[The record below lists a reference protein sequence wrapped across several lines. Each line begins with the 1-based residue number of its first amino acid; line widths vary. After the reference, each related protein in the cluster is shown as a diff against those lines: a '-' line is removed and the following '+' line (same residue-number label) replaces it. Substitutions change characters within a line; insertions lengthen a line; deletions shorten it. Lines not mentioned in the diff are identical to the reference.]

1 MSRSLHL
8 SRDTQILLVP
18 LKIVLNCSRFKAGA
32 QLKSVFGGFETRHK
46 FIKFGHWYQPGFFD
60 KVLNT
65 SKSRPV
71 QGKVWVPIIKS
82 EFGSHFP
89 KVNNPHPSSAR
100 RTPRMLNRIAI
111 AKSIITRYQSA
122 ENWKLN
128 WTQTYFSFI
137 FVCFQIILC
146 LLISMLF

>member
-1 MSRSLHL
+1 MK
-8 SRDTQILLVP
+8 P
-18 LKIVLNCSRFKAGA
+18 
-32 QLKSVFGGFETRHK
+32 VFGGFETRHK

-89 KVNNPHPSSAR
+89 KVNNPHPSSAW

-128 WTQTYFSFI
+128 WTQTYFSFMQNI
-137 FVCFQIILC
+137 C
-146 LLISMLF
+146 LLSDNPLFTYIYAFLKCKQINNTGCCIVINEFTVGIISYWRLL